1 MYFRFR
7 PSKAKCIGNVLT
19 NRRNAAIRSII
30 PNLPELIGEAVLTEQ
45 KACEILTGNYRRY
58 NIVAHCLMT
67 QGASLRQYISAGSD
81 VPSLVLRLLRKK
93 ESLQVFTAFCLFVRT
108 LPIHFALLGRKRK
121 DIKSKT
127 TAKL

>member
-81 VPSLVLRLLRKK
+81 VPSLVLRLLKK
-93 ESLQVFTAFCLFVRT
+93 KTLQVFAAFCLFVRT
-108 LPIHFALLGRKRK
+108 LPIHFALLGWKWK
-121 DIKSKT
+121 YNNY
-127 TAKL
+127 